1 MREEDK
7 IYNYG
12 KPQERN
18 RKLKPKIKAGL
29 AVGTKGPNIKKAL
42 SVGANKPK
50 LKNARSVGPKV
61 QDTFWNHMT
70 SVLSKKLMSVDDLIV
85 DAEKMRAFQSRGGW
99 NKPEIHSDMR
109 KWAHKAWIGPIEE
122 SQQTH

>member
-1 MREEDK
+1 MREEDR

-29 AVGTKGPNIKKAL
+29 AVGTKGPKIKKAL
-42 SVGANKPK
+42 
-50 LKNARSVGPKV
+50 SVGPKV
-61 QDTFWNHMT
+61 QDTFWNHLT
-70 SVLSKKLMSVDDLIV
+70 SVLFKELMSVDDLIV